1 MKRVARRSDELMKK
15 RSSRLKEEWEAG
27 GDRTEEEEEY
37 VG

>member
-1 MKRVARRSDELMKK
+1 MKRVARCGDELVK

-27 GDRTEEEEEY
+27 GGPTEEEY